1 RVLDPATT
9 NRSTPREM
17 TALLGAIWRDEAAGP
32 AACAAMRRVLGL
44 QVWPHR
50 LASGFP
56 ADDVAVAG
64 KTGTLPPLRSEVG
77 VVELPGGRRYAA
89 AVFTRSRRAS
99 LSDPGADAAIGHAA
113 RLAVEHLSGA

>member
-1 RVLDPATT
+1 
-9 NRSTPREM
+9 
-17 TALLGAIWRDEAAGP
+17 
-32 AACAAMRRVLGL
+32 MRRVLGL